1 MDASRLTMTLAVLL
15 VGAGLGRFILSTMG
29 RAGDAMA
36 TLFVPPDQA
45 LGWPHGVQEGDEPW
59 GWRGSASA
67 PGPGADAGRDDGA
80 GPGGG
85 GGRSDEAREGRDPRS
100 GSFVVP
106 VDRVAPVRL
115 GVRPH

>member
-1 MDASRLTMTLAVLL
+1 MDASRLTLTFAVLL
-15 VGAGLGRFILSTMG
+15 LGAGLGRFILSSMG

-59 GWRGSASA
+59 GWRRPPSVASER
-67 PGPGADAGRDDGA
+67 PIEPNDDDGGGPADPREWTDPAAGR
-80 GPGGG
+80 
-85 GGRSDEAREGRDPRS
+85 
-100 GSFVVP
+100 FVVP
-106 VDRVAPVRL
+106 VDRVAPVHL